1 MPDRSIAMREGKA
14 ALHQLAIDL
23 IEEAELDRIGS
34 IAPDSKVAA
43 TFGESGSKCPRVG
56 WMHDGSLPCA
66 KAYPSVTS
74 RS

>member
-1 MPDRSIAMREGKA
+1 MPDRSIAVREGEA
-14 ALHQLAIDL
+14 TLHQLPIDL
-23 IEEAELDRIGS
+23 IKEAEFDRIGG

-43 TFGESGSKCPRVG
+43 TFGESGSKCPGVS
-56 WMHDGSLPCA
+56 WMHDGSVPCA